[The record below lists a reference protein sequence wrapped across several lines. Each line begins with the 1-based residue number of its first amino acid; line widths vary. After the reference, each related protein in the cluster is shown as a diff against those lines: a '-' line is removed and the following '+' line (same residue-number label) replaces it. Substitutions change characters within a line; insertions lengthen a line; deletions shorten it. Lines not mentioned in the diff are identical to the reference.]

1 MLLEKI
7 RIQNFRQY
15 EDVTIP
21 FERGLTA
28 IVGPN
33 GAGKSTI
40 VEAIGF
46 ALYGEQRSTK
56 DTLKPVRTNAGE
68 PSVTLWFQLGQ
79 DKYRVHRTMKTASLC
94 LVTDVEEILAQTLS
108 GVTEEVRRRL
118 GLTHDQFVNSFC
130 TQQKKADFL
139 VFSNKGKKI
148 DELARML
155 GYDDLKK
162 AAQLALAAA
171 NTARVQQEA
180 LWEAARSQEDAKQR
194 QELAAAR
201 VDQERK
207 LLLQY
212 EADAK
217 ELLRSLE
224 EWKPKADA
232 AKRVADLAVE
242 LGHLSAQIALT
253 EEHMRDRAHEREEAE
268 KRVRHRAMLED
279 EAREYERLK
288 SELEQWEALRAK
300 ATEVRLARS
309 RLAQLEQEVRELQDE
324 LAGVDEGGVATLE
337 QELEEATRALGD
349 LQAEAERQRRVWQEA
364 VDATRKELAQLEAE
378 ERQLSRRLAELQ
390 GAVKDGVC
398 ITCGQ
403 PLPGGR
409 LPEQD
414 SVEARLEEARRSL
427 ERVQEEAKRL
437 EAEPDSIGELRKQIE
452 TSTLSLKEKEAAL
465 AVAKDRAQKAARLRE
480 QLGDKRKEAELV
492 RAQCAEEVPFDE
504 SVYES
509 VKTRLSELEKT
520 YREYLSLATAQ
531 QALDEATTKL
541 AQAEA
546 AWEELKKEKA
556 LREQEIA
563 ATGMTVEEARQAL
576 EAFQQKEI
584 EARSL
589 VEKIEG
595 QKKVLQGA
603 EQALADAQEAAK
615 RYEEMVEQANERA
628 RAETLNQEVRKA
640 MESLSKKMTEE
651 IRPELE
657 RYASDYIAELS
668 RGRYRKIELDDDFVP
683 TLIDDL
689 KGAGWGKKVI
699 SGGEEDL
706 VQLSLRLALS
716 HYIRANADQSLSL
729 LILDEVFGSLDE
741 DRRHAT
747 LDQLRALSDL
757 FEQVLII
764 SHIDA
769 INEAADRV
777 IEVRYDAEAGVSR
790 VSGTDIPDEQF
801 ALTAQ

>member
-1 MLLEKI
+1 VLLEKI

>member
-1 MLLEKI
+1 
-7 RIQNFRQY
+7 
-15 EDVTIP
+15 
-21 FERGLTA
+21 
-28 IVGPN
+28 
-33 GAGKSTI
+33 
-40 VEAIGF
+40 
-46 ALYGEQRSTK
+46 
-56 DTLKPVRTNAGE
+56 
-68 PSVTLWFQLGQ
+68 
-79 DKYRVHRTMKTASLC
+79 
-94 LVTDVEEILAQTLS
+94 
-108 GVTEEVRRRL
+108 
-118 GLTHDQFVNSFC
+118 
-130 TQQKKADFL
+130 
-139 VFSNKGKKI
+139 
-148 DELARML
+148 
-155 GYDDLKK
+155 
-162 AAQLALAAA
+162 
-171 NTARVQQEA
+171 
-180 LWEAARSQEDAKQR
+180 
-194 QELAAAR
+194 
-201 VDQERK
+201 
-207 LLLQY
+207 
-212 EADAK
+212 
-217 ELLRSLE
+217 
-224 EWKPKADA
+224 
-232 AKRVADLAVE
+232 
-242 LGHLSAQIALT
+242 
-253 EEHMRDRAHEREEAE
+253 
-268 KRVRHRAMLED
+268 MLED